1 MCLRFQEL
9 PFAQTP
15 LPEQLLGQTRD
26 FNKSRMFSPPL
37 EVVLLKDE
45 SRDAVVTHS
54 FFKVSKVAV
63 TKSAFPIIYNDKFTT
78 SKSNGK
84 WKKRDVSIYI
94 KFVPPEI
101 KVVSL
106 TFVR

>member
-1 MCLRFQEL
+1 
-9 PFAQTP
+9 
-15 LPEQLLGQTRD
+15 
-26 FNKSRMFSPPL
+26 MFSPPL
-37 EVVLLKDE
+37 EVVLLKVE

-94 KFVPPEI
+94 KFVRLFGNEREATFTFTLYNKMVI
-101 KVVSL
+101 L
-106 TFVR
+106 TFL

>member
-1 MCLRFQEL
+1 
-9 PFAQTP
+9 
-15 LPEQLLGQTRD
+15 
-26 FNKSRMFSPPL
+26 MFSPPL

-84 WKKRDVSIYI
+84 WKKKIHI

-106 TFVR
+106 TFVW

>member
-1 MCLRFQEL
+1 
-9 PFAQTP
+9 
-15 LPEQLLGQTRD
+15 
-26 FNKSRMFSPPL
+26 MFSPPL
-37 EVVLLKDE
+37 EVVLLKVE

-84 WKKRDVSIYI
+84 WKKKIYI
-94 KFVPPEI
+94 KFVPPEM

-106 TFVR
+106 TFVW

>member
-1 MCLRFQEL
+1 
-9 PFAQTP
+9 
-15 LPEQLLGQTRD
+15 
-26 FNKSRMFSPPL
+26 MFSPPL
-37 EVVLLKDE
+37 EVVLLNDE